1 MRAVCDRCGAEL
13 ADDSQY
19 CANCGRLR
27 QFKARPTLQRSWWRV
42 LAIGLVLYW
51 VTARLLATSGN
62 PNLVP
67 TVILLGAFLM
77 PVTYVVY
84 LYESGAL
91 YDVPIPTVALTFF
104 YGGVLGVIAATFL
117 EEHLIDLGIISLLFV
132 AIIEELVKPL
142 GVIPLIR
149 RHEWADELHG
159 LVLGGAA
166 GMGFA
171 ALETMGY
178 GFTYLILS
186 HGNLDVLGQVLL
198 TRGLLS
204 PLAHGTWTAI
214 VVGTLWRERA
224 RGHWFNWRVIRGF
237 GVAVLLHALW
247 DITAGTIPITLTL
260 PSGDIRWRFIDLMI
274 PEIDLPIPGLIIG
287 AIGVF
292 ILIRMFHES
301 VERPMPVQKAAAV

>member
-1 MRAVCDRCGAEL
+1 M
-13 ADDSQY
+13 
-19 CANCGRLR
+19 
-27 QFKARPTLQRSWWRV
+27 
-42 LAIGLVLYW
+42 I
-51 VTARLLATSGN
+51 
-62 PNLVP
+62 P
-67 TVILLGAFLM
+67 TVLLLGAFLV

-104 YGGVLGVIAATFL
+104 YGGVLGVIAASVL
-117 EEHLIDLGIISLLFV
+117 EENLVFGMSVLSLLAV
-132 AIIEELVKPL
+132 AFSEELAKPL
-142 GVIPLIR
+142 GVLWLIR
-149 RHEWADELHG
+149 RHEFSDELHG

-214 VVGTLWRERA
+214 VVGSVWRERM
-224 RGHWFNWRVIRGF
+224 RGGLGINGRSIRGF
-237 GVAVLLHALW
+237 LTAVILHAVW
-247 DITAGTIPITLTL
+247 DFTAGALPIAISL
-260 PSGDIRWRFIDLMI
+260 PSGDLHWRFIDLMI
-274 PEIDLPIPGLIIG
+274 PEVDLPIPGLIIG
-287 AIGVF
+287 AIGIWIF
-292 ILIRMFHES
+292 TRMFRES
-301 VERPMPVQKAAAV
+301 IQRPVPAVA